1 MPITTMTSKGQVT
14 IPKEIRDLLELH
26 SGDRLEFTF
35 EKWGRLV
42 VSPVKKNVDD
52 LFGRL
57 FDPTRKAF
65 STEAIN
71 DALRQKFQHDEQ

>member
-1 MPITTMTSKGQVT
+1 MPISTMTSKGQVT

-35 EKWGRLV
+35 EKGGRLV
-42 VSPVKKNVDD
+42 VTPVKKNVDD

-57 FDPTRKAF
+57 FKPERAAL
-65 STEAIN
+65 SIEAIN
-71 DALRQKFQHDEQ
+71 EALRQKFQHDGH

>member
-35 EKWGRLV
+35 EKGGRLV
-42 VSPVKKNVDD
+42 VTPVKKNVDD
-52 LFGRL
+52 LYG
-57 FDPTRKAF
+57 
-65 STEAIN
+65 
-71 DALRQKFQHDEQ
+71 